1 MQKDLF
7 IEKIVKRKRRGIEVI
22 FTVMLI
28 LSTILLI
35 LISFLIPI
43 LMQQNFFYVSTFV
56 SFGIGYLAYRLITG
70 LNCEYEYS
78 ITNDELN
85 IDKIIAQRKRTNI
98 FKGSCKDFSV
108 FAPAADL
115 KSDTFSQKNLLHLD
129 LRSGEDN
136 KSGWYFIT
144 KSNSPTL
151 VLFEPDERFITT
163 VRKFNPRAFYNIS

>member
-1 MQKDLF
+1 MQQDLF
-7 IEKIVKRKRRGIEVI
+7 IEKIVKRKRRGIEIV
-22 FTVMLI
+22 FTVTLI
-28 LSTILLI
+28 LSAILLI
-35 LISFLIPI
+35 LISFIVPI
-43 LMQQNFFYVSTFV
+43 LLQQNFFYISTFV

-108 FAPAADL
+108 IAPAADL
-115 KSDTFSQKNLLHLD
+115 KGDTFNQKNLLHLD

-136 KSGWYFIT
+136 KSDWYFIT
-144 KSNSPTL
+144 KSNPPTL
-151 VLFEPDERFITT
+151 VLFEPDERFISSIK
-163 VRKFNPRAFYNIS
+163 KFNPRAFYHI